1 MNQSAILICEKGLHD
16 QAPIPLSLPI
26 VVFGKSPSADVTI
39 DNQYISR
46 RHFQIRYEDE
56 LYYIRDLESTNGTS
70 LNGDALEPG
79 QDRRLRNEDQIAIAG
94 DQVVLRFSD
103 PIHTVSIELPSP
115 KPVEPKELT
124 VDMGSRDVWVRGQKL
139 IPPLSRKEFDIL
151 LSLYRNSGN
160 VTSREEIAD
169 AGWPERPNGD
179 VSPEEIDQYISRL
192 RRRLEKDPKRP
203 SHIVTRRGFGYQFN
217 N

>member
-16 QAPIPLSLPI
+16 QAPIALSLPI

-46 RHFQIRYEDE
+46 RHFQIRYESE

-151 LSLYRNSGN
+151 ALLDQNQGN
-160 VTSREEIAD
+160 AVTRDSIAES
-169 AGWPERPNGD
+169 GWPERIEGD
-179 VSPEEIDQYISRL
+179 VTPEEIDQYISRL
-192 RRRLEKDPKRP
+192 RRRIEQDPSKP
-203 SHIVTRRGFGYQFN
+203 SLIVTMRGFGYRFL
-217 N
+217 